1 MKKNVVAARR
11 AVAEL
16 ARALPDPP
24 ASPARTALARRHH
37 DRPRSHPARGARAA
51 LDWLVGKYVR

>member
-16 ARALPDPP
+16 ARR
-24 ASPARTALARRHH
+24 PARPEPE
-37 DRPRSHPARGARAA
+37 PRDGAARAPS
-51 LDWLVGKYVR
+51 